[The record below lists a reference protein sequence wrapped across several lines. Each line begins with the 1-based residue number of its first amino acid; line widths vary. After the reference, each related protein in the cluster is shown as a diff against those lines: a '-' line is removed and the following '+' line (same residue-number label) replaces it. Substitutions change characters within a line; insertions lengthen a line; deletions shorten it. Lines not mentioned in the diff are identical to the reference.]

1 MLTGEVRI
9 GEDLADGGTVVLHRV
24 SAFFSGE
31 VDSAAVSSNG
41 TFRLRAPQAPNP
53 DGGDLYFASIRYQDV
68 LYFGEPVPAVPEAGA
83 PPYVIRAYPTA
94 VGPPPAVR
102 VRNLFLERADP
113 GPGWA
118 ATDLFE
124 LGNPSSATL
133 VASEHGATWS
143 YALPPGAQDF
153 SVGPSDLSPDAATFA
168 GGRVR
173 VSEAM
178 PPGERLFVFRYRI
191 PRDSIDVPMDGQTGS
206 MELLVREPA
215 GPLFVQGLAPAAP
228 VEMEG
233 GTFRRFAGRD
243 LAPATVRVAP
253 RLARSAAET
262 LPLLAAITTLAL
274 ALAGALVLARDR
286 RPAPPPPA
294 ASPVGDRP
302 VGDRPQRPAS
312 LLARRRV
319 LVQIAALDEALA
331 AGEVAPDEHRRRR
344 AQLLRGLSA

>member
-1 MLTGEVRI
+1 M
-9 GEDLADGGTVVLHRV
+9 VLHRV

-31 VDSAAVSSNG
+31 VDSAAVGPNG

-53 DGGDLYFASIRYQDV
+53 DGGDIYFASIRYQDV
-68 LYFGEPVPAVPEAGA
+68 LYFGQAVTAVPEAGA

-94 VGPPPAVR
+94 VGPPPAVH

-124 LGNPSSATL
+124 LDNPSSATL

-143 YALPPGAQDF
+143 HALPPGAQDF

-215 GPLFVQGLAPAAP
+215 GPLFVQGLATAAP

-253 RLARSAAET
+253 RQARSTAET
-262 LPLLAAITTLAL
+262 FPLLAAITTLVL
-274 ALAGALVLARDR
+274 ALAGVLVLARGQ

-294 ASPVGDRP
+294 ARP
-302 VGDRPQRPAS
+302 VAARPGGGPPQRPAAS
-312 LLARRRV
+312 PRARRRV
-319 LVQIAALDEALA
+319 LVRIAALDEALA

-344 AQLLRGLSA
+344 AQLLRGLTP

>member
-1 MLTGEVRI
+1 MLSGEVRV
-9 GEDLADGGTVVLHRV
+9 GEGLADGGTVVLHRV

-31 VDSAAVSSNG
+31 VDSATVSPNG

-53 DGGDLYFASIRYQDV
+53 DGGDIYFASIRYQDV
-68 LYFGEPVPAVPEAGA
+68 LYFGEAVTAVPEANA

-94 VGPPPAVR
+94 VGPPPVVH

-124 LGNPSSATL
+124 LDNPGSATL
-133 VASEHGATWS
+133 VASERGATWS
-143 YALPPGAQDF
+143 HALPPGAQSF
-153 SVGPSDLSPDAATFA
+153 SVGASDLSPDAATFA

-173 VSEAM
+173 VSDAM

-191 PRDSIDVPMDGQTGS
+191 PHDSIAVPMEGQTGS

-228 VEMEG
+228 VDMDG

-253 RLARSAAET
+253 RPVRSAAEA
-262 LPLLAAITTLAL
+262 LPLVAAITTLVL
-274 ALAGALVLARDR
+274 ALAGALVLVRGQR
-286 RPAPPPPA
+286 SVPPPPPA
-294 ASPVGDRP
+294 RSASAQPR
-302 VGDRPQRPAS
+302 RPANA
-312 LLARRRV
+312 LARRRV
-319 LVQIAALDEALA
+319 LVQVAELDEALA
-331 AGEVAPDEHRRRR
+331 AGEVEPAEHRRRR
-344 AQLLRGLSA
+344 AQLLRGLTT